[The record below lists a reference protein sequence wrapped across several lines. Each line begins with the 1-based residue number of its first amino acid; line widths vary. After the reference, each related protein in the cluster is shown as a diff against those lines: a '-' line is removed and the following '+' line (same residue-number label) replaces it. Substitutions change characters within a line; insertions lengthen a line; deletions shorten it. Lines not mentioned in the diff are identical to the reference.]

1 MLPVIKV
8 GQGFDGAGKA
18 GMGRHIFDAMA
29 GMPHLPAIAQ
39 RLDVIGSGSNGH
51 EGDLQPCWCSP
62 TYNRICF
69 QGATAHDGRSH
80 DFQLTDLQNLFRDL
94 FQLELADLDFGIY
107 RLLRLKRE
115 EIEAFL
121 TVGVQSA
128 RLLNLCYALF
138 RRCGGMVALFL
149 AVSTSMGGSYN
160 VGRGGFGSFE
170 DKIPEELEM
179 KRFILVIVWALA
191 SGALS
196 FSGTQAFGLDKV
208 NVTLPSKSFQFIIFP
223 LAKERGYMKEEGID
237 LNVVVM
243 ASTTGLQAVIAGE
256 MDFTGSG
263 SSALVA
269 ITKGNAPLKT
279 VLAVND
285 QVLQWLMVRP
295 QFNSFKDLK
304 NKKVAVTGVAAV
316 ATFMLKRLAPKYG
329 LDANKELTF
338 LALPPGQRLGALVS
352 GAVDAGLLSSEE
364 RFAAL
369 DQGMKEI
376 LYLGKEVKNSWG
388 TVATNDQFIKEKP
401 KLMHGFMRALLK
413 SLRLVKQNRE
423 VAIDAMIKFSELN
436 RELAARTYDGMIGT
450 FTSNGVVDEETQK
463 NDLDIVREVLK
474 VDKVVPVDRA
484 YDFSFAKRADEEL
497 TKAGWRP

>member
-1 MLPVIKV
+1 MKTIILPVLSSLLIS
-8 GQGFDGAGKA
+8 FLLLHGKA
-18 GMGRHIFDAMA
+18 
-29 GMPHLPAIAQ
+29 
-39 RLDVIGSGSNGH
+39 
-51 EGDLQPCWCSP
+51 
-62 TYNRICF
+62 
-69 QGATAHDGRSH
+69 
-80 DFQLTDLQNLFRDL
+80 
-94 FQLELADLDFGIY
+94 
-107 RLLRLKRE
+107 
-115 EIEAFL
+115 AF
-121 TVGVQSA
+121 
-128 RLLNLCYALF
+128 AL
-138 RRCGGMVALFL
+138 
-149 AVSTSMGGSYN
+149 
-160 VGRGGFGSFE
+160 
-170 DKIPEELEM
+170 DKI
-179 KRFILVIVWALA
+179 
-191 SGALS
+191 
-196 FSGTQAFGLDKV
+196 

-237 LNVVVM
+237 LNIVVM
-243 ASTTGLQAVIAGE
+243 ASTPGLQAVLAGE

-269 ITKGNAPLKT
+269 VTKGNAPLKT

-295 QFNSFKDLK
+295 EYGSFKELK

-316 ATFMLKRLAPKYG
+316 ATFMLKKVAPKYG
-329 LDANKELTF
+329 LDANKDLTF

-352 GAVDAGLLSSEE
+352 GTVDAGLLSSEE
-364 RFAAL
+364 RFSAL

-413 SLRLVKQNRE
+413 ALRLVKQNRE
-423 VAIDAMIKFSELN
+423 VAMETMIKFSELN

-450 FTSNGVVDEETQK
+450 FTTNGVVDEETQK

-474 VDKVVPVDRA
+474 VTKVVPIERA
-484 YDFSFAKRADEEL
+484 YDFSFAKKADEEL